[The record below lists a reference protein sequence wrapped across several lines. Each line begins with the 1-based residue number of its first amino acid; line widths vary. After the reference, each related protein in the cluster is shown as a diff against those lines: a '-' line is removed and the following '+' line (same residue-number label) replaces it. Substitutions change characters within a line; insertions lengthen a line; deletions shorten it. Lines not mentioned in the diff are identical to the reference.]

1 MRQENAESDVIV
13 LHEYPKIG
21 SYELITIAARAKRG
35 YTNPAVVRYKSSF
48 ITVESGTAWIRP
60 NYPQKYARAVIEIP
74 GHSKFAVDIRK
85 PDEPW
90 NIRETIND
98 FNIRDVLRRSIDF
111 VDKVTR

>member
-1 MRQENAESDVIV
+1 MRKQYAESDVIV
-13 LHEYPKIG
+13 LHEFPEIG

-35 YTNPAVVRYKSSF
+35 YTNPAVACYKSSF
-48 ITVESGTAWIRP
+48 ITLESGTVWTKP
-60 NYPQKYARAVIEIP
+60 NYPQKYARAVIEI
-74 GHSKFAVDIRK
+74 RT

-111 VDKVTR
+111 VDKVTQ